1 MRISQAQKI
10 EPKSF
15 TEPVSRIA
23 EFTRVTCF
31 PQPNGHL
38 KGEIEHPQVSRIA
51 EAVRGLVN
59 QEMSWKDTK

>member
-1 MRISQAQKI
+1 MRISQARKV

-15 TEPVSRIA
+15 IEPVSRIA
-23 EFTRVTCF
+23 EFVRVTCF
-31 PQPNGHL
+31 PQPTGLL
-38 KGEIEHPQVSRIA
+38 KGEIEHLQVSRIA